1 MHNFPVASV
10 QARLSPSLSALLLV
24 GGLSVYN
31 IDFSLLIHSLPLL
44 PVLLSKTNK
53 RPSESVALPTR
64 FIQDYCS
71 GYSIIFSGGTSSC
84 SISQVVPLSPPSIAI
99 FRRRRKRKKKEKQ
112 TNWRNV
118 FFDGERGGRHRRLPD
133 PVLLAL
139 DPAPCCQDP
148 GPGFLAATGSPAT
161 CLSLVLLLIEHQGP
175 FLSTPSSPVLS

>member
-71 GYSIIFSGGTSSC
+71 GYSIFSGGTSSC
-84 SISQVVPLSPPSIAI
+84 SISQVVPLIRSHLRRLRYSAAAAKG
-99 FRRRRKRKKKEKQ
+99 RRRKNKQ
-112 TNWRNV
+112 IGETY
-118 FFDGERGGRHRRLPD
+118 FFFLTGKGEDVIAASLTLSSWPWTLH
-133 PVLLAL
+133 PVVKILG
-139 DPAPCCQDP
+139 QD
-148 GPGFLAATGSPAT
+148 S
-161 CLSLVLLLIEHQGP
+161 
-175 FLSTPSSPVLS
+175 